1 MLVMFPVDCDRS
13 QDPRQEVNLPG
24 HGVTM
29 HAAPLTL
36 RPVLMNNDMPLARF
50 TRTLLLLSVASG
62 VLDAAEPEKP
72 FGLDRR
78 VPWTTST
85 ITGSP
90 DPPPPF
96 AIEPVLPG
104 LRFNNPVIL
113 TSAPGTR
120 RLFVV
125 ELAGK
130 LFTFDPRVRPGS
142 ADLAVDLA
150 PAIEGLTQVYGLA
163 FHPKFASNRFCYI
176 TYVRKAGEPDG
187 TVVSRFTVS
196 RDDPPTIDPGSEQPV
211 IRWLAGGHNGGCLE
225 FGPDGFLYI
234 SAGDGAGAFPPD
246 SQRNGQDLSTLP
258 ATIMRIDV
266 DHPSADRPYSIPADN
281 PFVKTPGARAEVWAY
296 GFRNPWKI
304 TFDPSNGA
312 LWCGDVGW
320 EMWEMIYR
328 VQKGANYGW
337 SIVEATQS
345 VHPEWDRGPTS
356 ISAPAVAHS
365 HTESRSITGGEVY
378 NGKRLK
384 SLSGAYIYGD
394 YVTGK
399 IWSARHDGKRL
410 LESKE
415 LVDTTL
421 QIICFGTDHDG
432 ELYVVDYV
440 GGGLHRLVPGDTRA
454 VNRNF
459 PRKLSQTGLFA
470 STRDQRLA
478 PGVIGYSV
486 GAAPWADHAVA
497 ERYLALPGNTQ
508 LGIHKASNIQVGN
521 VAGGFAFPVDGVL
534 AKTLSLDM
542 VAGDPGSRRPI
553 ETQLLHFNGQSWQAY
568 NYIWNDSGTDA
579 VLADDV
585 ASESLLTVIDRS
597 APGGKR
603 VQAWH
608 HASRTECILC
618 HTTRGGSLYGFTPAQ
633 LNRDHRYG
641 KVTDNQF
648 RALAHIGVLSEQ
660 PEKLPAAMPDP
671 SDRRLPLE
679 QRARAYL
686 HANCA
691 TCHRRGGG
699 GTAAMDIRYEYSL
712 KQSNLL
718 GARPTQGTFGLLAA
732 RVMAPAGPYRSVLLY
747 RMAKLGRGRMPH
759 FGSQVVD
766 RRGLQLVH
774 DWIASLDPGL
784 APAGTGDSAAAAL
797 RQRHD
802 ALLAMLALPDLPPA
816 RQQAAIDQLL
826 ASSSGAL
833 QLAFAVDHPQHR
845 LPRTAAR
852 RATRAGSSHADVR
865 IRDLFERFL
874 PHEKRVRRLGTTVK
888 AEQILAIPGNAAAG
902 RTLFTTAAGVQCRN
916 CHRVAKQGKAVGPD
930 LDTVARKND
939 RRALLE
945 SILQPS
951 KTIDPKFR
959 AYLVETTRGR
969 VHTGLLVSKSD
980 KEVILR
986 DAAGKEIRVA
996 ADDIEMIIAQPKSLM
1011 PELLVKDM
1019 TANQLADLLAF
1030 LESLK

>member
-1 MLVMFPVDCDRS
+1 MKT
-13 QDPRQEVNLPG
+13 
-24 HGVTM
+24 TM
-29 HAAPLTL
+29 AP
-36 RPVLMNNDMPLARF
+36 ARF
-50 TRTLLLLSVASG
+50 THTLLSLLLLSAT
-62 VLDAAEPEKP
+62 VLNAAEPARP

-104 LRFNNPVIL
+104 LRFTDPVIL
-113 TSAPGTR
+113 TRAPGTP
-120 RLFVV
+120 RLFLV

-130 LFTFDPRVRPGS
+130 VLSFNPRTKPRA

-150 PAIEGLTQVYGLA
+150 PAIEGLRQVYGLA
-163 FHPKFASNRFCYI
+163 FHPNFATNRYCYI
-176 TYVRKAGEPDG
+176 TYVLKNGDPLG

-196 RDDPPTIDPGSEQPV
+196 KTDPPTIDPKSQKTV

-246 SQRNGQDLSTLP
+246 SRRNGQNLATLP

-266 DHPSADRPYSIPADN
+266 DRPSGDRLYSIPADN
-281 PFVKTPGARAEVWAY
+281 PFVDTPAARPEVWAY

-304 TFDPSNGA
+304 TFDPTNGA

-328 VQKGANYGW
+328 VEKGANYGW
-337 SIVEATQS
+337 SIVEASQS

-356 ISAPAVAHS
+356 ISPPAVAHS
-365 HTESRSITGGEVY
+365 HTESRSISGGEVY
-378 NGKRLK
+378 TGKRLK
-384 SLSGAYIYGD
+384 SLTGAYIYGD

-421 QIICFGTDHDG
+421 QIVCFGTDHEG
-432 ELYVVDYV
+432 ELYVVDYA
-440 GGGLHRLVPGDTRA
+440 GGGLHRLVPGDPQA

-459 PRKLSQTGLFA
+459 PRKLSDTGLFA
-470 STRDQRLA
+470 STRHQRLA
-478 PGVIGYSV
+478 PGVIPYSV

-497 ERYLALPGNTQ
+497 HRFLALPGTSK
-508 LGIHKASNIQVGN
+508 LGIHKSSNIQIGN
-521 VAGGFAFPVDGVL
+521 VAGGFAFPIDGVL
-534 AKTLSLDM
+534 AKTISLDL
-542 VAGDPGSRRPI
+542 VAGDPRSRRPI

-568 NYIWNDSGTDA
+568 NYIWNDTGSDA
-579 VLADDV
+579 VLAEDTGSD
-585 ASESLLTVIDRS
+585 SLFTVTDPS

-641 KVTDNQF
+641 TVTDNQF
-648 RALAHIGVLSEQ
+648 RTLSHIGLLTGL
-660 PEKLPAAMPDP
+660 PEKLPTAMPDP
-671 SDRRLPLE
+671 ADSKLPLA

-699 GTAAMDIRYEYSL
+699 GTAAMDIRYEFSL

-718 GARPTQGTFGLLAA
+718 GARPTQGTFGMLAA

-766 RRGLQLVH
+766 RHGLQLVH
-774 DWIASLDPGL
+774 DWIASLDPKL
-784 APAGTGDSAAAAL
+784 AAQGTRDASAATL
-797 RQRHD
+797 RKQHD
-802 ALLAMLALPDLPPA
+802 ALLATLALPDLDA
-816 RQQAAIDQLL
+816 AAQAAAIDQLL
-826 ASSSGAL
+826 LSSSGAL
-833 QLAFAVDHPQHR
+833 QLALAVDHPATP
-845 LPRTAAR
+845 LPKAAAR
-852 RATRAGSSHADVR
+852 VAVKAGAGHADVR
-865 IRDLFERFL
+865 VRDLFERFL
-874 PHEKRVRRLGTTVK
+874 PYEKRVKRLGSTVQ
-888 AEQILAIPGNAAAG
+888 AQQILKIPGNAGVGRQLFTKAAG
-902 RTLFTTAAGVQCRN
+902 FQCRN
-916 CHRVAKQGKAVGPD
+916 CHRVAKQGKSVGPD
-930 LDTVARKND
+930 LDGIAKKND

-951 KTIDPKFR
+951 QKIDPKFR
-959 AYLVETTRGR
+959 AYLVETAQGR
-969 VHTGLLVSKSD
+969 VHTGLLISKSD
-980 KEVILR
+980 KEVVLR

-996 ADDIEMIIAQPKSLM
+996 GDDVEMLIAQPKSLM

-1019 TANQLADLLAF
+1019 TAQQLADLLAF